1 MKTLVFV
8 LSIALVLILIA
19 GGATFVAF
27 KYSGGGGPKGMI
39 VRVVKAQRGDLTEIV
54 SAPGTVVPETNVSIS
69 ARVNAKIVELPYKI
83 GEMVT
88 KGNPNANPP
97 VPPSV
102 LVKLDSTE
110 IEANL
115 RAAVARHEGQLAEA
129 DTARARIA
137 ARGVAVRTLLVQL
150 ENKQTELDRQ
160 VALLASQDV
169 SQQIV
174 DDLRS
179 TVSQLKSQ
187 IEGEESSIEAD
198 RVQLK
203 VMQFQADAA
212 KAEIDRIK
220 DSLNYTTITSPID
233 GVVTQVKAE
242 VGEIAVMGTMNN
254 AGTVILEVADLS
266 KMIVESRVDETDIA
280 SVKVGQKASVIMQ
293 AYPDEVFDGVVQTIA
308 LARTVSTTDRSEYYE
323 IKVLLDRKNRT
334 IVSGLSADVEIHT
347 QVHTGELR
355 VPSQAILNRSVDSLP
370 PEIRNKP
377 EVDQNKTTC
386 TVVYRL
392 VNGKTVVTPV
402 KIGASDMTHTIISS
416 GLSEDDS
423 VVVGPFKILDTIQH
437 DAVATDEASTTKP
450 STTSPATKPN

>member
-1 MKTLVFV
+1 MKTVILI
-8 LSIALVLILIA
+8 LSILLLLVVIG
-19 GGATFVAF
+19 GGATFVAM
-27 KYSGGGGPKGMI
+27 KYGSSGAPTGLI
-39 VRVVKAQRGDLTEIV
+39 VRITEAKRGDLTEIV

-83 GEMVT
+83 GDRVT
-88 KGNPNANPP
+88 KGDPTANPP

-110 IEANL
+110 IEAQL
-115 RAAVARHEGQLAEA
+115 RAAEARHAGQLAEV
-129 DTARARIA
+129 DTAKARID
-137 ARGVAVRTLLVQL
+137 ARAVSLRTLLVQL
-150 ENKQTELDRQ
+150 ENRQMELDRQ
-160 VALLASQDV
+160 TALLSSQDV
-169 SQQIV
+169 SQQVV

-187 IEGEESSIEAD
+187 IEGEQSSIEAD

-212 KAEIDRIK
+212 KAEIDRIR
-220 DSLNYTTITSPID
+220 DSLNYTTIVSPID

-266 KMIVESRVDETDIA
+266 KMIVEARVDETDIA
-280 SVKVGQKASVIMQ
+280 AVALGQKAGVIMQ
-293 AYPDEVFDGVVQTIA
+293 AYPDEEFDGVVQTIA

-347 QVHTGELR
+347 QVHKGDLR
-355 VPSQAILNRSVDSLP
+355 VPSQAILNRPIDALPVD
-370 PEIRNKP
+370 IRSKP

-402 KIGASDMTHTIISS
+402 KIGASDMTHTIIAS
-416 GLSEDDS
+416 GLSENDK
-423 VVVGPFKILDTIQH
+423 VIIGPFKILDTIAH
-437 DAVATDEASTTKP
+437 DQAATEETAATQ
-450 STTSPATKPN
+450 PATKPS